1 MSYRTP
7 PHGTGCS
14 DAREVAAGP
23 SRTRRDTI
31 GPAPT
36 RLQPLRR
43 FGVLHLEAGGIPE
56 LRKETNMS
64 TPATHPTVVHDTPIG
79 PLSLSA
85 SDAGITRVRFR
96 ATAAET
102 PSVREAGPERAWQ
115 WLDQARRQLDE
126 YFAGT
131 LTRFTVPID
140 LRRLD
145 PERRAVL
152 EALAHGAEHG
162 ETTTYGALAGAVGLT
177 EDGPRRVGVA
187 MARNPV
193 PILVACHRV
202 IGANG
207 KLTGYAGGLEI
218 KQTLLD
224 LESRDRRPAQLALSL
239 TYRG

>member
-1 MSYRTP
+1 
-7 PHGTGCS
+7 
-14 DAREVAAGP
+14 
-23 SRTRRDTI
+23 
-31 GPAPT
+31 
-36 RLQPLRR
+36 
-43 FGVLHLEAGGIPE
+43 
-56 LRKETNMS
+56 MS
-64 TPATHPTVVHDTPIG
+64 TPAAHPTVVHDTPIG
-79 PLSLSA
+79 RLALSA

-96 ATAAET
+96 TTPAEA
-102 PSVREAGPERAWQ
+102 PSEREAGSEGAWQ

-131 LTRFTVPID
+131 RTRFTVPTD
-140 LRRLD
+140 LSGLD

-152 EALAHGAEHG
+152 EALAHGVEHG

-207 KLTGYAGGLEI
+207 KLTGYSGGI
-218 KQTLLD
+218 GVKRALLD
-224 LESRDRRPAQLALSL
+224 LESRDRRPAQLALSF
-239 TYRG
+239 TDRG